1 LKRTQRGFT
10 LIELMITV
18 AVVAILAALAYP
30 AYTDQ
35 MRKGV
40 RRAAQAQMMDLANR
54 EQQFL
59 LANRTY
65 VDYMMDLANRE
76 QQFLLANRTYVDYP
90 AITASGY
97 ALPPEVS
104 AGYTPSIVLATG
116 TFPAY
121 TITFTAKARQLK
133 DGDLTLNHQGVKT
146 PADKW

>member
-1 LKRTQRGFT
+1 MKRNQTGFT

-18 AVVAILAALAYP
+18 AVVAILAAVAYP

-35 MRKGV
+35 VRKGV

-59 LANRTY
+59 LANRSY
-65 VDYMMDLANRE
+65 VDYAS
-76 QQFLLANRTYVDYP
+76 V
-90 AITASGY
+90 TASGY

-104 AGYTPSIVLATG
+104 ASYTPSIVVATG

-121 TITFTAKARQLK
+121 TITFTAKANQLK

-146 PADKW
+146 PAAKW

>member
-1 LKRTQRGFT
+1 MKRTQRGFT

-18 AVVAILAALAYP
+18 AVVGILAAVAYP

-35 MRKGV
+35 VRKGV

-59 LANRTY
+59 LSNRAY
-65 VDYMMDLANRE
+65 VDY
-76 QQFLLANRTYVDYP
+76 T
-90 AITASGY
+90 AIVNSGY
-97 ALPPEVS
+97 APPAEVS
-104 AGYTPSIVLATG
+104 AGYTPSIMVATG

-121 TITFTAKARQLK
+121 TITFTAKANQLK

-146 PADKW
+146 PAAKW

>member
-1 LKRTQRGFT
+1 MKRTEKGFT

-18 AVVAILAALAYP
+18 AVVGILAAVAYP

-35 MRKGV
+35 VRKGV

-59 LANRTY
+59 LS
-65 VDYMMDLANRE
+65 
-76 QQFLLANRTYVDYP
+76 NRTYVDYP
-90 AITASGY
+90 TITASGF
-97 ALPPEVS
+97 ALPPEVA
-104 AGYTPSIVLATG
+104 AGYTPSIVVATG

-121 TITFTAKARQLK
+121 TITFTATANQLK

-146 PADKW
+146 PGAKW

>member
-1 LKRTQRGFT
+1 MKRTERGFT
-10 LIELMITV
+10 LIELMVTV
-18 AVVAILAALAYP
+18 AVVAILAAVAYP

-35 MRKGV
+35 VRKGV

-59 LANRTY
+59 LSNRAY
-65 VDYMMDLANRE
+65 VDYA
-76 QQFLLANRTYVDYP
+76 

-104 AGYTPSIVLATG
+104 AGYIPSIAVAAG

-121 TITFTAKARQLK
+121 TITFTATGRQLR

-146 PADKW
+146 PASKW

>member
-1 LKRTQRGFT
+1 MRRQDQEIALKRTEKGFT

-18 AVVAILAALAYP
+18 AVVAILAAVAYP

-35 MRKGV
+35 VRKGV

-59 LANRTY
+59 LSNR
-65 VDYMMDLANRE
+65 A
-76 QQFLLANRTYVDYP
+76 YVDYP
-90 AITASGY
+90 AITTSGFT
-97 ALPPEVS
+97 LPPEVS
-104 AGYTPSIVLATG
+104 AGYTPSITVGTG

-121 TITFTAKARQLK
+121 TITFTARANQLK

-146 PADKW
+146 PAAKW

>member
-1 LKRTQRGFT
+1 MKRTERGFT

-18 AVVAILAALAYP
+18 AVVAILAAVAYP

-35 MRKGV
+35 VRKGV

-59 LANRTY
+59 LSNR
-65 VDYMMDLANRE
+65 A
-76 QQFLLANRTYVDYP
+76 YVDYP
-90 AITASGY
+90 TIEASGY

-104 AGYTPSIVLATG
+104 ASYTPSIAVATG

-121 TITFTAKARQLK
+121 TITFTATANQLR

-146 PADKW
+146 PPAKW